1 MNSEQDRRPLNDDEI
16 SRLKQQRCTATDW
29 SRVTCT
35 AEFSTDQIWDA
46 RFDGD
51 IRLGR
56 LTGDVT
62 VGDNDQRPA
71 GIHRATLR
79 NCQVGNGVRIAQ
91 VGSEIANYNID
102 EDVVIEDV
110 GAIVA
115 MPGSKFGNGVEVAAL
130 NEGGGREAII
140 FDQLSAQFA
149 FLQVAHRSQPAVTE
163 QLTRLAEQAVSRAE
177 RDRGTIGRGARISQV
192 TRMTNVAVGEAAM
205 LSGAAELENGTIL
218 SAAEA
223 PTSVGTGVIAKDFI
237 IAEGTDVSG
246 GAVLDSCF
254 VGQGCRV
261 GKQFSAEG
269 SLFFA
274 NCEAFHGEAC
284 SVFAGPYTVTHHK
297 STLLIAGMFSF
308 YNAGSGTNQS
318 NHMYK
323 LGPVHEGKLERGC
336 KTGSFSYMMWPCR
349 VGPFSVVLGKH
360 TRTFDTRDF
369 PFSHIEAKAD
379 GRCEMV
385 PGLYLSTVGT
395 VRDEAKWPQRD
406 RRGESGR
413 RDRLHFKV
421 LNPMTV
427 GRMLRG
433 VATLEE
439 LKQETPR
446 TKKTVSINGAEV
458 ARVLLRTG
466 VKYYRS
472 GIEMYL
478 LETLVS
484 RVESARAAGSVEL
497 RQLLAV
503 ESDAVLSE
511 EWIDLAGQLLPRH
524 RFDDLCGMLE
534 SGQLES
540 VEQVEAALT
549 KCHAAYEKDEWAWVH
564 WAYKQ
569 VFERDLE
576 TLDEEGLR
584 QAAQHWRDVRT
595 KFLKLIA
602 NDAAKEFEEV
612 TQTGFGHSDAADERL
627 ADFTG
632 VRGTLE
638 ENKFFGQL
646 QEQIAEVED
655 RASAI

>member
-1 MNSEQDRRPLNDDEI
+1 MNSEQDYRPLTGEEI
-16 SRLKQQRCTATDW
+16 SRLQQQRCTADDW
-29 SRVTCT
+29 SRVTC
-35 AEFSTDQIWDA
+35 ALEFSTENIWDA
-46 RFDGD
+46 HFHGD
-51 IRLGR
+51 IRLG
-56 LTGDVT
+56 LLNGSIT
-62 VGDNDQRPA
+62 VGEDDQRPA
-71 GIHRATLR
+71 GIYRATLR
-79 NCQVGNGVRIAQ
+79 NCQIGNGVRISQ
-91 VGSEIANYNID
+91 VGSGISNYDIGENA
-102 EDVVIEDV
+102 VIEDV
-110 GAIVA
+110 GAMVA
-115 MPGSKFGNGVEVAAL
+115 TPGSKFGNGVEVAAL
-130 NEGGGREAII
+130 NEGGGREAVI
-140 FDQLSAQFA
+140 FDHLSAQFA
-149 FLQVAHRSQPAVTE
+149 FLQVAHRSQPAVTA
-163 QLTRLAEQAVSRAE
+163 QLTQLAEKAASRAQRE
-177 RDRGTIGRGARISQV
+177 RGTIGRGTRVTQV
-192 TRMTNVAVGEAAM
+192 TRMTNVAVGDGAILA
-205 LSGAAELENGTIL
+205 GAAELENGTIL
-218 SAAEA
+218 STAEA
-223 PTSVGTGVIAKDFI
+223 PTTVGTGVVAEDFI
-237 IAEGTDVSG
+237 IAEGTTVSG

-406 RRGESGR
+406 RRGESDR

-433 VATLEE
+433 VARLEE

-458 ARVLLRTG
+458 SRVLLRTG
-466 VKYYRS
+466 SKYYRS

-478 LETLVS
+478 LEALVS
-484 RVESARAAGSVEL
+484 RVESARAAGNHDL
-497 RQLLAV
+497 RQVLAV
-503 ESDAVLSE
+503 DPDAVMSE
-511 EWIDLAGQLLPRH
+511 DWIDLAGQLLPRR
-524 RFDDLCGMLE
+524 RFDDLCGQLE

-540 VEQVEAALT
+540 VEQVEAELT
-549 KCHAAYEKDEWAWVH
+549 ACYTAYEQDEWAWVH

-569 VFERDLE
+569 IFDRELE
-576 TLDEEGLR
+576 SLDEEGLQ
-584 QAAQHWRDVRT
+584 QAAQHWKDVRT

-612 TQTGFGHSDAADERL
+612 TQTGFGHSDAAGERL

-638 ENKFFGQL
+638 ENNFFGQL
-646 QEQIAEVED
+646 QAQIAEVED
-655 RASAI
+655 RANAI